1 MGLVDRVASRVLGL
15 PAVTSSYTVERS
27 SRVPMRDGVDLLAD
41 RYVPDGAVRGT
52 LLVRG
57 PYGRGFPFSFFFGT
71 AFAARGYQVVF
82 QSVRG
87 TYGSGDRFQPMFREV
102 DDGADTVA
110 WLRDQPWFTG
120 TFGTVGLSYLGFT
133 QWSLLADPPDEL
145 VASVVLVGPHDFSRA
160 TWGTGA
166 FTVNDFLGWSDMVA
180 HQEDPG
186 RVRGL
191 VRQVTSARRL
201 GPALDALPL
210 GDAGERLL
218 AGRGRWYRDWVA
230 HPDRT
235 DPWWRPVQLD
245 RALDRARVPVL
256 LIGGWQDLFL
266 EQTLDQYRRLR
277 DAGADVALTVGPWTH
292 VETLSRGGGLI
303 TRESLAWLDRH
314 LAADA
319 AADTA
324 HATDAPGDPGRPA
337 PVHLHVT
344 GAGEWRWLPDWP
356 PATEQRTVFL
366 AGGGRLADTAPGPD
380 AAPATFVADPAE
392 PTPSFGGR
400 LLDNRSGGYT
410 DDTAL
415 ADRDDVA
422 AWVSDPLPGDLEV
435 LGQPVVEL
443 HHGSDVGHVDLAVR
457 LSQVDRR
464 GRSRN
469 VSDGYVR
476 LVPGEPG
483 TDAAG
488 GTVRLELD
496 AVAHRFPAGSRIR
509 LVVAGSSHPHYARNT
524 GTGEPPETA
533 VRTVRST
540 RTVGLADG
548 ASRLLLPVSPGGG
561 GASGPAGRTR
571 GPSSRG

>member
-1 MGLVDRVASRVLGL
+1 MRIVDRIASRVLGL
-15 PAVTSSYTVERS
+15 PPATTRYTVERGL
-27 SRVPMRDGVDLLAD
+27 RVPVRDGVELVAD
-41 RYVPDGAVRGT
+41 RYVPTGRVLGT

-57 PYGRGFPFSFFFGT
+57 PYGRAFPFSFFFAT
-71 AFAARGYQVVF
+71 AFAARGYQVVL

-87 TYGSGDRFQPMFREV
+87 TYGSGDEFQPMFREV

-133 QWSLLADPPDEL
+133 QWAMLADPPPEL

-186 RVRGL
+186 RLRGML
-191 VRQVTSARRL
+191 RQLTAARRL

-235 DPWWRPVQLD
+235 DPWWAPVQLD
-245 RALDRARVPVL
+245 RALTRAQVPVL

-292 VETLSRGGGLI
+292 VETLSKGGGQI
-303 TRESLAWLDRH
+303 TRESLDWLGEH
-314 LAADA
+314 LAGTA
-319 AADTA
+319 AGS
-324 HATDAPGDPGRPA
+324 APGSADGTGPRRRRA
-337 PVHLHVT
+337 PVHVHVT
-344 GAGEWRWLPDWP
+344 GAGQWRDLPDWP
-356 PATEQRTVFL
+356 PATADRTLFL
-366 AGGGRLADTAPGPD
+366 ADDGRLADTPAGPGT
-380 AAPATFVADPAE
+380 PAVTFRADPAV
-392 PTPSFGGR
+392 PTPSIGGR
-400 LLDNRSGGYT
+400 LLDNRSGGYR

-415 ADRDDVA
+415 AARDDVA
-422 AWVSDPLPGDLEV
+422 GWLSDPLPADLEV
-435 LGQPVVEL
+435 LGSPVVEL
-443 HHGSDVGHVDLAVR
+443 THGTDVPHVDVAVR
-457 LSQVDRR
+457 LSQVDAR

-476 LVPGEPG
+476 LAPGEEG
-483 TDAAG
+483 TTPDG
-488 GTVRLELD
+488 GVVRLELD
-496 AVAHRFPAGSRIR
+496 PVAHLFPAGSRLR
-509 LVVAGSSHPHYARNT
+509 LVVAGSSHPHWARNT

-533 VRTVRST
+533 VRTVVSS
-540 RTVGLADG
+540 RTVTVADG
-548 ASRLLLPVSPGGG
+548 ASRLVLPVG
-561 GASGPAGRTR
+561 
-571 GPSSRG
+571 

>member
-1 MGLVDRVASRVLGL
+1 MTIVDRVASRVLGL
-15 PAVTSSYTVERS
+15 PRASAGYTVERGL
-27 SRVPMRDGVDLLAD
+27 RVPMRDGVELVAD
-41 RYVPDGAVRGT
+41 RYVPDGPVLGT

-57 PYGRGFPFSFFFGT
+57 PYGRSMPFSLLFAT
-71 AFAARGYQVVF
+71 VYAARGYQVLL

-87 TYGSGDRFQPMFREV
+87 TFGSGDEFQPMFREV

-110 WLRDQPWFTG
+110 WLLAQPWSTG

-133 QWSLLADPPDEL
+133 QWALLADPPEEL

-186 RVRGL
+186 RLRGL
-191 VRQVTSARRL
+191 LRQVTAARRL

-218 AGRGRWYRDWVA
+218 DGRGRWYRDWVA
-230 HPDRT
+230 HPDRD
-235 DPWWRPVQLD
+235 DPWWAPVQLD
-245 RALDRARVPVL
+245 RALDRTGVPVL

-266 EQTLDQYRRLR
+266 DQTLDQYRRLR
-277 DAGADVALTVGPWTH
+277 DSGADVALTVGPWTH
-292 VETLSRGGGLI
+292 VETLSRGGGLV
-303 TRESLAWLDRH
+303 TRESLDWLGEH
-314 LAADA
+314 LAG
-319 AADTA
+319 T
-324 HATDAPGDPGRPA
+324 GRRQRPA
-337 PVHLHVT
+337 PVHVHVT

-356 PATEQRTVFL
+356 PATADRTLFL
-366 AGGGRLADTAPGPD
+366 ADRGRLADAAPGPD
-380 AAPATFVADPAE
+380 AAPATFVADPAR
-392 PTPSFGGR
+392 PTPSIGGR
-400 LLDNRSGGYT
+400 LLDNRSGGYA

-422 AWVSDPLPGDLEV
+422 CWLSDPLPADLEV
-435 LGQPVVEL
+435 LGEPVVEL
-443 HHGSDVGHVDLAVR
+443 HHGTDVGHVDVAVR

-476 LVPGEPG
+476 LAPGDPG
-483 TDAAG
+483 T
-488 GTVRLELD
+488 GTDGAVVRLALD
-496 AVAHRFPAGSRIR
+496 PVAHRFPAGSRLR
-509 LVVAGSSHPHYARNT
+509 LVVAGSSHPHWARNP

-540 RTVGLADG
+540 RTVTVAGG
-548 ASRLLLPVSPGGG
+548 ASRLVLPVSP
-561 GASGPAGRTR
+561 AGRTP